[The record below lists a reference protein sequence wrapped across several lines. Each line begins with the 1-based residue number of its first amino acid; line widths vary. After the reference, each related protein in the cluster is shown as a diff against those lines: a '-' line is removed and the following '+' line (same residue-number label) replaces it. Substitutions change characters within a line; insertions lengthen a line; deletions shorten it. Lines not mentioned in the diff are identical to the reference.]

1 MYRLI
6 FFGKGR
12 QVCTSNALLVPNM
25 ENDLFAG
32 EIESL
37 EQRLIQNSVKYLRRN
52 WKSLTN
58 FTKNPILDVWVGSE
72 YTCV

>member
-52 WKSLTN
+52 
-58 FTKNPILDVWVGSE
+58 
-72 YTCV
+72 

>member
-6 FFGKGR
+6 FFGKGG

-52 WKSLTN
+52 
-58 FTKNPILDVWVGSE
+58 
-72 YTCV
+72 